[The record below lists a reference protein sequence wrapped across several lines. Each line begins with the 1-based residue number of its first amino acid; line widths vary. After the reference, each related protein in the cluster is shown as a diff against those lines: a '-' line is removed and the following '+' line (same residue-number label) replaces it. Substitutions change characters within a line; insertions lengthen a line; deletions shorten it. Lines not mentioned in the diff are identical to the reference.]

1 VDNYKEK
8 SNFPMTENAMKTL
21 RENWMILVFIVS
33 MIITWTQ
40 FQNRIATLE
49 LSVAKLDSRV
59 EANVGTLTGLKT
71 DIAEIKVSLEYI
83 KTALSK

>member
-1 VDNYKEK
+1 
-8 SNFPMTENAMKTL
+8 MKTL